1 MITPRN
7 PKKIITLLT
16 WWFFLVFKFDLY
28 TPHRF
33 ATGGVVDSG
42 GKLPPVSATP
52 AVPVKNL
59 PLVSLI
65 PVANLPLVSLNL
77 RTVSV
82 MPVVQLDLRISPR
95 IFEKYSD

>member
-1 MITPRN
+1 MGDDNT
-7 PKKIITLLT
+7 K
-16 WWFFLVFKFDLY
+16 KFDLY

-33 ATGGVVDSG
+33 VTGGVVDNG

-59 PLVSLI
+59 PLVSL
-65 PVANLPLVSLNL
+65 NL

-82 MPVVQLDLRISPR
+82 MPVVQLDSRISPR